1 MVHLGSPPAPL
12 ATGRKRSTVADVAN
26 HAGVSKATV
35 SAVLNGTANV
45 LPATR
50 QRVLAAV
57 EELDYRPTPRS
68 GGAANAASP
77 RRTGRSVAVLIREAD
92 NPFYG
97 EVLAGVR
104 AVAAPRGY
112 TVLVTSSEG
121 DYGTEQQAVRLL
133 HEKDVDGLMVY
144 PVLDDHADLSHLF
157 ELRRRNYPFVLL
169 EGVRGLPASLVDV
182 DNRAAARAAT
192 EHLIELGHRRLVHFA
207 GPEYSLHT
215 RERLDGVR
223 EACSGALV
231 RFGDAHVVSAG
242 AHFDDGYRAALAYFG
257 AADPAARPTG
267 VTCYNDLVAAGVM
280 SALAELG
287 LRVPQDVS
295 VVGFDDI
302 PIARHLATPLTT
314 VHVPKYESGRL
325 AAELLLAQIES
336 SAPGAPALPER
347 RSLEATLVVRA
358 STAPPPASAPNE
370 SLTDA

>member
-1 MVHLGSPPAPL
+1 MTVSAG
-12 ATGRKRSTVADVAN
+12 GRKRSTITDVAR

-35 SAVLNGTANV
+35 SAVLNDTAQV
-45 LPATR
+45 RDATR

-57 EELDYRPTPRS
+57 EELDYRPTTRS
-68 GGAANAASP
+68 TAAP
-77 RRTGRSVAVLIREAD
+77 TGSLAVRGNRSVALLIREGD

-112 TVLVTSSEG
+112 TVLVASSEG
-121 DYGTEQQAVRLL
+121 DYAAEQQAVRLL
-133 HEKDVDGLMVY
+133 HAKEVDGLLVY
-144 PVLDDHADLSHLF
+144 PVLDEHADLSHLF
-157 ELRRRNYPFVLL
+157 EMRRRNFPFVLL

-192 EHLIELGHRRLVHFA
+192 EHLITLGHRRLVHFA

-223 EACSGALV
+223 EACSAAHV
-231 RFGDAHVVSAG
+231 RFGDEHVVLAG
-242 AHFDDGYRAALAYFG
+242 AHLDGGYRAALTYFRDSD
-257 AADPAARPTG
+257 AAARPTG

-287 LRVPQDVS
+287 LRVPHDVS

-302 PIARHLATPLTT
+302 PIAGHLATPLTT
-314 VHVPKYESGRL
+314 VHVPKYESGQL

-336 SAPGAPALPER
+336 SAPSAPER
-347 RSLEATLVVRA
+347 RSLEASLTVRA
-358 STAPPPASAPNE
+358 STAPPPTS
-370 SLTDA
+370 